1 MERLYDLYDLTE
13 YTQTEIKIP
22 IIDFFSMSKS
32 NKNKYLSSG
41 ND

>member
-1 MERLYDLYDLTE
+1 MERLYDLTE
-13 YTQTEIKIP
+13 YTQTEIKIS